1 MERELM
7 EYLFKEVYYL
17 GEKLCLL
24 TNKVLKRQFTVLRS
38 YRSKDMLDELQP
50 WFEGFDAQYDLW
62 LSIKNNKSDIDDKVE
77 DCLHKKIVL
86 DFKVH

>member
-1 MERELM
+1 
-7 EYLFKEVYYL
+7 
-17 GEKLCLL
+17 
-24 TNKVLKRQFTVLRS
+24 
-38 YRSKDMLDELQP
+38 MLDELQP